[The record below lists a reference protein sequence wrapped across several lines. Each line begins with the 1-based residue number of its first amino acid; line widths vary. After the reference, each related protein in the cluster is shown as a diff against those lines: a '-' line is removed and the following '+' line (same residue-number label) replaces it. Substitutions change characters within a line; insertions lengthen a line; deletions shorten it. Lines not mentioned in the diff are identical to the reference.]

1 MNEFNSY
8 LSEWLPDKSSAVVDI
23 LIVIAIILVGWFI
36 SRFISRVVGKLIS
49 KSSVEKKAE
58 NTTSF
63 KLSVFVR
70 KLIFY
75 VLMLFVLLIV
85 LEKMGVQEVLQ
96 PLEDLFNSFVSVLPN
111 LLYAF
116 VIAFIGYFVAKLV
129 AELVGLGAKTLESF
143 AIKMKL
149 AEPSRFVNLVKR
161 LVFIIIFVP
170 LLIQAIDLL
179 NLNAISDPAKS
190 MLTTFIDAIPNIVA
204 AVVIIGFFFFVGRYL
219 TNILKD
225 ILKSFGVD
233 NFAKKIGFGEILG
246 TQSASNL
253 IGNILFFFVMFAGVI
268 TGVEKL
274 ELFSLTDIL
283 NELLA
288 LSGSIMFGLLIMAFG
303 NYLSKLAYK
312 NLMKSDD
319 NKFIANIAKWTILG
333 MFLAISLRAMGIAN
347 EIVYLAFGLTLGA
360 VAVAFALMFGLGG
373 REAAGKHVAYILDKF
388 RKEKK

>member
-1 MNEFNSY
+1 MNEFSSY
-8 LSEWLPDKSSAVVDI
+8 FSQLFPNGSTAIVDI
-23 LIVIAIILVGWFI
+23 LIVVAIILGGWFI
-36 SRFISRVVGKLIS
+36 SRFISRVVGKLVS

-58 NTTSF
+58 STTSF

-85 LEKMGVQEVLQ
+85 LEKMGVQEVLK
-96 PLEDLFNSFVSVLPN
+96 PLEDLFNSFVGVLPN

-149 AEPSRFVNLVKR
+149 AEPSKFVNLVKR

-190 MLTTFIDAIPNIVA
+190 MLTTFIDAIPNVVA

-233 NFAKKIGFGEILG
+233 NFAEKIGFGEVLG

-253 IGNILFFFVMFAGVI
+253 IGNVLFFFVMFAGVI

-373 REAAGKHVAYILDKF
+373 REAAGKHVAHILDKF